1 MSHTQNTLN
10 LEMLRTTWEE
20 ALLDNE
26 VTAMV
31 AVENELKEGGYT
43 REAIKLAN
51 HRTFYE
57 R

>member
-1 MSHTQNTLN
+1 MSNTQNTIS

-20 ALLDNE
+20 ALLDND

-31 AVENELKEGGYT
+31 AVENELKEAGYT
-43 REAIKLAN
+43 REAIKLAS